1 MRSKLALSIILFSS
15 FSTTTIGQAVAQ
27 NSINIQSPQQPQ
39 QIFEQD
45 NPNDGSELF
54 TDRATGSSL
63 INLLNR
69 LQQVNGRSSSDFAEE
84 QTESFDNAV
93 DAFRQQQQ
101 KKIGEPEATPE
112 IPQSTEP

>member
-1 MRSKLALSIILFSS
+1 MRSKLAPFIILLCS
-15 FSTTTIGQAVAQ
+15 FSLGTIGKAVAQ

-39 QIFEQD
+39 QIFQQD

-69 LQQVNGRSSSDFAEE
+69 LQQVNGRSPSDFAEE

-101 KKIGEPEATPE
+101 QKIGEPEATPE
-112 IPQSTEP
+112 TPDSTEQ